1 MTDVNAKPLKG
12 FHLVQALHT
21 PMLMSMLHQRR
32 FGEIFVPKYM
42 GAAQYEGGAF
52 DRYIC
57 SLSEAIDA
65 SPALIETFEIKIAG
79 AQLCGIFDT
88 RKCDL
93 ETVRAGIK
101 SLLDGTAQLKRPA
114 DFPPRTNP
122 PSVAWAEINLGVFWS
137 LADYRAVIPGM
148 IHREAQYLNS
158 LTAGAPA

>member
-21 PMLMSMLHQRR
+21 PGLMSMLHQRR
-32 FGEIFVPKYM
+32 FSEIFFLKYM
-42 GAAQYEGGAF
+42 GAAQYEDGAF

-65 SPALIETFEIKIAG
+65 SPSLVEAFEIEIAG
-79 AQLCGIFDT
+79 AYLCGIFDT

-93 ETVRAGIK
+93 ETVRAGIQ
-101 SLLDGTAQLKRPA
+101 SLLDGTALLKRPA
-114 DFPPRTNP
+114 DFPPKTNP

-137 LADYRAVIPGM
+137 LADYREVIPGM
-148 IHREAQYLNS
+148 IHREAEYLNS
-158 LTAGAPA
+158 QKAGAPA